1 MENIEERIDEISGS
15 ALRKKLI
22 EIPLSEWAV
31 KVADEVSVYRL
42 GEQYIAKSFDEIPYR
57 LCSKEKAQDI
67 LEENLDALLTFKY
80 FPKATDEETDRIR
93 EIKKYCVNRIASS
106 LIKVKFSEDG
116 SNARLM
122 RPLPSSCI
130 AFNNGVY
137 DFKADDWLFRYETT
151 EIEGDG
157 SKKLISYSPDWRIM
171 WYINRDF
178 TPVTMAVDENG
189 KFHAEE
195 KEEKE
200 GRVSPL
206 ELSFEEWI
214 DFMKDLDETRRSR
227 FFELFWN
234 MSYGADYRFSE
245 SKAEHL
251 AEIFGFLVYPSFVQN
266 FVFFVGDGSNGKDSM
281 FDGFFREMIRP
292 IPVANSV
299 SSLEEDKFV
308 IGSLVGASQNISSET
323 ETSVLRKSAVLKQ
336 VTGSQY
342 QTIEEKGVDKYT
354 GYLNCKFV
362 FSANRKEQL
371 KFGDSSVG
379 FRRRINMYECF
390 YQWDKAKRYL
400 SLMKGTYDTGY
411 NDLSELREG
420 DSLWEFFYTCMHGVS
435 LATKGFTERFSFTE
449 NDFNASE
456 YAEEDETF
464 RTTIEGLS
472 VSQFRTHVKMDLGDL
487 DYMFVTEDGNSLYRD
502 KGSKSH
508 FAFMDYYP
516 KKSYREA
523 LIDSLTYNDKATE
536 ENGQQPIGQYFLDNN
551 IYVSI
556 WALLEICDY
565 HGTKTKFTQDLK
577 KSYPNCRIRRF
588 GANRPYVLC
597 SFGADGKLVIM

>member
-1 MENIEERIDEISGS
+1 MENIEKRIDEISGS

-57 LCSKEKAQDI
+57 LCSKDKAKEI
-67 LEENLDALLTFKY
+67 LDENLDALLTFKY
-80 FPKATDEETDRIR
+80 FPKATDEETERIKD
-93 EIKKYCVNRIASS
+93 IKKYCVNRIASS

-122 RPLPSSCI
+122 KPLPSSCI

-137 DFKADDWLFRYETT
+137 DFKADDWLFKYETT
-151 EIEGDG
+151 EIQGDG
-157 SKKLISYSPDWRIM
+157 SKKLICYSPDWRIM

-178 TPVTMAVDENG
+178 TPVSMAVDENG
-189 KFHAEE
+189 RFHAEE

-214 DFMKDLDETRRSR
+214 NFMKTLDDTRKSR

-234 MSYGADYRFSE
+234 MSYGADYKFNE

-251 AEIFGFLVYPSFVQN
+251 AEIFGFLVYSSFVQN

-411 NDLSELREG
+411 NDLAELREG
-420 DSLWEFFYTCMHGVS
+420 DSLWEFIYTCMLGIR

-464 RTTIEGLS
+464 KSTIENLS

-516 KKSYREA
+516 KKSYKEA
-523 LIDSLTYNDKATE
+523 LIDSLTYNNNATE

-551 IYVSI
+551 VYVSI
-556 WALLEICDY
+556 WSLLEICDY
-565 HGTKTKFTQDLK
+565 NGTKTKFTQDLK

-597 SFGADGKLVIM
+597 AFGADGKLIIM